1 MRTKYLLPT
10 VLTAL
15 LLTSV
20 AYPQGSIDETWIRTT
35 NPAGGKSLL
44 APGTLYPLLM
54 FRWSPGRSILVG
66 NCGIEANGISDRRM
80 YWCEE
85 FMGYSNGTAG
95 VAILSSATAPSGTTV
110 LTPAD
115 WYWGSSGTNGTV
127 KLIAGTNGTAVLST
141 GTTTNNTAVLSWR
154 ESNFSIASNPSLEAL
169 VKLSTTGNVVYEIG
183 WYVDTSDE
191 ILFRFDSSVNSTQWL
206 LVYENTNQ
214 GEQVYVTTRYALASV
229 YTKLRID
236 LFANGS
242 AKCYV
247 NDNLVKSYPA
257 GTVRNVAFKPRFYV
271 KTLGASDK
279 NLTVDYCKL
288 WQDR

>member
-10 VLTAL
+10 ALTAL
-15 LLTSV
+15 LLASV
-20 AYPQGSIDETWIRTT
+20 AYPQGSIDETWIRTA
-35 NPAGGKSLL
+35 NPAGGKSVLT
-44 APGTLYPLLM
+44 AGTLYPLLL
-54 FRWSPGRSILVG
+54 FRWSPARSILVG
-66 NCGIEANGISDRRM
+66 NCGIEASGISDKRM

-85 FMGYSNGTAG
+85 FMGYSNGTTG

-115 WYWGSSGTNGTV
+115 WYWGSGGTNGTV
-127 KLIAGTNGTAVLST
+127 KLIAGTNGTAVLAT
-141 GTTTNNTAVLSWR
+141 GTTANNTAVLSWR
-154 ESNFSIASNPSLEAL
+154 ENNFSIALNPSFEAL
-169 VKLSTTGNVVYEIG
+169 VKPSSTSNAIYEIG

-191 ILFRFDSSVNSTQWL
+191 ILFRFDPAVSTTRWL

-214 GEQVYVTTRYALASV
+214 GEQVYITTKYVPTLV

-242 AKCYV
+242 AKCYI
-247 NDNLVKSYPA
+247 NDNLVKSYAA
-257 GTVRNVAFKPRFYV
+257 GTVRSVAFKPRFYV
-271 KTLGASDK
+271 KTLTTADK
-279 NLTVDYCKL
+279 TLTVDCCKL